1 VASARPILVLGG
13 GIAGLALA
21 ISLARNG
28 RSSIV
33 LESRPRFETEGAG
46 IQLSSNAVNVLE
58 RLGVA
63 ERLRAAVG
71 VPSCLSV
78 IAGPSARRLA
88 ELPLGDWLRAR
99 HAAPYWTLH
108 RSDLHAALLAA
119 AAAEPRVA
127 LRAGYALGNLFQEAA
142 SVYLEDSGGER
153 LTGEALLGADG
164 LWSSVRRRIFPA
176 VRPQFAGATAAR
188 AVLPAEAA
196 GELAAAQVGL
206 WLGPGANVVHYP
218 VRAGREV
225 AVVIIAREAWP
236 GTGVETHVD
245 GKSAL
250 APLAAFHPSL
260 TEVLQRARDYR
271 KWGLYRLPALSAWS
285 KGRIG
290 LLGDAAHPVL
300 PHLAQGGALALED
313 GLVLGALLGEPS
325 ADVGAGLR
333 RFEAQRRKR
342 AARVEAMSR
351 RNGQIY
357 HLAPPLTWGRDAVL
371 RWLPGGWLMA
381 GYHWLYGWRPD

>member
-46 IQLSSNAVNVLE
+46 IQLSSNAVHVLQH
-58 RLGVA
+58 LGVA
-63 ERLRAAVG
+63 ERLRTAVG

-78 IAGPSARRLA
+78 VAGPSARRLA
-88 ELPLGDWLRAR
+88 ELPLGSWLRAR

-108 RSDLHAALLAA
+108 RNDLHAALLAA
-119 AAAEPRVA
+119 AAAEPRVV

-142 SVYLEDSGGER
+142 AVSLEDSNGER

-164 LWSSVRRRIFPA
+164 LWSSVRSSLFPA
-176 VRPQFAGATAAR
+176 LRPQFAGATAAR
-188 AVLPAEAA
+188 AVLPAEDA

-236 GTGVETHVD
+236 GTGVESHVD
-245 GKSAL
+245 GQRAL

-260 TEVLQRARDYR
+260 TEVLQRARAYR

-325 ADVGAGLR
+325 ADVGASLR

-351 RNGQIY
+351 RNGQLY
-357 HLAPPLTWGRDAVL
+357 HLAPPLAWGRDAVL

-381 GYHWLYGWRPD
+381 GYDWLYGWRPD

>member
-1 VASARPILVLGG
+1 VANARPILVLGG

-46 IQLSSNAVNVLE
+46 IQLGPNAVKVLE

-71 VPSCLSV
+71 APSCLSV

-88 ELPLGDWLRAR
+88 ELPLGGWLRAR
-99 HAAPYWTLH
+99 HAAPYWTVH
-108 RSDLHAALLAA
+108 RSDLHAALLAG
-119 AAAEPRVA
+119 AAAEPMVA

-142 SVYLEDSGGER
+142 SVCLEDSAGGR

-164 LWSSVRRRIFPA
+164 LWSSIRRSIFPA

-188 AVLPAEAA
+188 AVLSAQDA
-196 GELAAAQVGL
+196 GELALAQVGL

-225 AVVIIAREAWP
+225 AVVIIAREAWS
-236 GTGVETHVD
+236 GTGVESRVD
-245 GKSAL
+245 ATSAL

-260 TEVLQRARDYR
+260 TAVLQRARDYR

-285 KGRIG
+285 SGRIG

-313 GLVLGALLGEPS
+313 GLVLGALLGQPS
-325 ADVGAGLR
+325 AEVGASLR

-342 AARVEAMSR
+342 AARIEAMSR
-351 RNGQIY
+351 RNGQLY
-357 HLAPPLTWGRDAVL
+357 HLAPPLAWGRDAVL
-371 RWLPGGWLMA
+371 RFLPGGWLMA
-381 GYHWLYGWRPD
+381 AYDSVYAWRPD